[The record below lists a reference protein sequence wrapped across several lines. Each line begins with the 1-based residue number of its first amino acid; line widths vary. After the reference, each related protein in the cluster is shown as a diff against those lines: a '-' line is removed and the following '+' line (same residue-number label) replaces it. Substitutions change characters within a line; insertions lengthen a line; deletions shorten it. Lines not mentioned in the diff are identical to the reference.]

1 MSPSPGMAK
10 RQKSAKN
17 VIITLRRMRCFL
29 YAIFDDFGLRFGSQ
43 NRFNKCIPFDCSR
56 HMSSR
61 CHQDAPR
68 AAQDAPRAPQ
78 ERPKAA
84 QERPETPQE
93 CPKSALRAP
102 KRAPRAPQETPIT
115 ENMQNHDKTNADACK
130 NPSRLSDDMC
140 QLCCQLNSRADTCL
154 QTCPMT

>member
-1 MSPSPGMAK
+1 MRFLMILASILGPKMAS
-10 RQKSAKN
+10 KSGEHS
-17 VIITLRRMRCFL
+17 T
-29 YAIFDDFGLRFGSQ
+29 IFRYFPQDAT
-43 NRFNKCIPFDCSR
+43 R

-61 CHQDAPR
+61 PRCVQKRPKSGSRRAKSAPR
-68 AAQDAPRAPQ
+68 EPQ

-84 QERPETPQE
+84 QERPKTPQE

-115 ENMQNHDKTNADACK
+115 ENTQNHDKTNADACK